1 MRFSPDLR
9 LSSPVGTVSNWGLL
23 QVAPTDLNIP
33 ILDQL
38 APAQLPLSDALEPGP
53 LEIVRLDAPLVG
65 RPLQKGGVG
74 KCSQRGTQQQ
84 ICSLGPQRLGVLRDE

>member
-53 LEIVRLDAPLVG
+53 LEIVRLDAPL
-65 RPLQKGGVG
+65 QKGGVG

-84 ICSLGPQRLGVLRDE
+84 ICSLGRQRLGVLRDE